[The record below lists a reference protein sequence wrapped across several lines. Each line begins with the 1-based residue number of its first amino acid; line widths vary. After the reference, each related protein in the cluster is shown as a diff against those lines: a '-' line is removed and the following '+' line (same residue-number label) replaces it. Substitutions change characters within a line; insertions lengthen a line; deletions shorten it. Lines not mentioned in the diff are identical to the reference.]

1 MSSNGDVAAAVSS
14 TSVAPLEHNKHGR
27 LIMNARLIIPFIVI
41 ISITHLFGDD
51 TTSSITIS
59 QSTKDS
65 NSGPMKLNCTDW
77 LVDAF
82 DTVKVQQG
90 TIISKQHG
98 AINSTQTKLCIIPQ
112 NSGVLVNDDADPYN
126 QKRKSAGFQLPKGIA
141 LTNVMVR

>member
-65 NSGPMKLNCTDW
+65 SNSNNYGPICPSTMKLNCTDW

-98 AINSTQTKLCIIPQ
+98 AIN
-112 NSGVLVNDDADPYN
+112 
-126 QKRKSAGFQLPKGIA
+126 QLKQSYA
-141 LTNVMVR
+141 

>member
-1 MSSNGDVAAAVSS
+1 MSSNGEVAAAVAT
-14 TSVAPLEHNKHGR
+14 TSVAPLEHNKNGR
-27 LIMNARLIIPFIVI
+27 LIIMNARLIIPFIVI

-98 AINSTQTKLCIIPQ
+98 AIN
-112 NSGVLVNDDADPYN
+112 
-126 QKRKSAGFQLPKGIA
+126 QLKQSYA
-141 LTNVMVR
+141 